1 MDLMVLIQQA
11 LEASGKLRDL
21 SKKLEDADFK
31 MILADLHSA
40 LADAK
45 LESGEVKM
53 KLALA
58 QEEIVRLKQV
68 IEQRDKGKPTYN
80 VSSKGICEKHRQV
93 EYSIGKWKLAMTGWI
108 STKQAPSRNSRVSGV

>member
-1 MDLMVLIQQA
+1 MDLMALIQQA

-21 SKKLEDADFK
+21 SKKVGDADFK

-45 LESGEVKM
+45 LESGELKM

-58 QEEIVRLKQV
+58 QEEIVRLKQL
-68 IEQRDKGKPTYN
+68 IEQRDKGKLTYN
-80 VSSKGICEKHRQV
+80 SEG
-93 EYSIGKWKLAMTGWI
+93 SIPLKARLVASAPLAGTAM
-108 STKQAPSRNSRVSGV
+108 SARCA